1 MRWLAPALFLVVG
14 LSSQDTI
21 RIGAKNFTE
30 SSILA
35 ELMAQTIEA
44 HTSLKVEVRT
54 GLGGTMICWA
64 ALKAGEIDIYAE
76 YTGTGWATI
85 LGQTDKV
92 TDPLR
97 TFFHVGTRCRDEHD
111 VHWLEPFGLNNT
123 YALAMREEKAEELGI
138 TRISDLLRHQRSIR
152 AGFGFEFGSRND
164 GYPGLASAYGLA
176 LANMRTVEHALAY
189 EAIESGA
196 IDLMDAYS
204 TDGKLLRFKLR
215 VLEDDRQ
222 FFPPYNAAPMVRG
235 ATLAKHP
242 EIERV
247 LSKLAFQ
254 LSDVDAQ
261 ALNYIVEAHGVSP
274 KHAARAFLETAD
286 LLDGE
291 SADAADARRAFAA
304 VRKSP
309 PIPGTVTTTR
319 PGFAELLGA
328 KSSLVWKLLWQHLWL
343 VAIAVFWA
351 TVVSVPLGIA
361 ITTRHRLRHVLLGV
375 AGALQTV
382 PSLALLVFMIPI
394 LGMDQKAA
402 MAALF
407 LYALLPILRNT
418 YTGISGVAPDLVDA
432 ARGMGMR
439 PVEVLRRVQLPLALP
454 TIMAGIRTSAVISI
468 GVATL
473 AAFIGAGGLGQLIVE
488 GLYLN
493 HTGLILLGAVPAA
506 ILAIATDQV
515 LGLVQSK
522 LRSPG
527 TT

>member
-1 MRWLAPALFLVVG
+1 MRTLFIGCSLVAAL
-14 LSSQDTI
+14 SAQDTI

-30 SSILA
+30 SAILA

-44 HTSLKVEVRT
+44 HTDLLVELRT
-54 GLGGTMICWA
+54 GLGGTMICWS
-64 ALKAGEIDIYAE
+64 ALKSGEIDIYAE

-97 TFFHVGTRCRDEHD
+97 TFFYVRQRCRDEHD
-111 VHWLEPFGLNNT
+111 VLWLEPFGLNNS
-123 YALAMREEKAEELGI
+123 YALVMREDKADELGI
-138 TRISDLLRHQRSIR
+138 TRISDLLDHQRSLR
-152 AGFGFEFGSRND
+152 AGFGFEFADRND
-164 GYPGLASAYGLA
+164 GYPGLVATYGLN

-235 ATLAKHP
+235 ATLRKHP
-242 EIERV
+242 EIERA
-247 LSKLAFQ
+247 LSKLAFR
-254 LSDVDAQ
+254 LSNLDAQ
-261 ALNYIVEAHGVSP
+261 ALNYIVETEGISP
-274 KHAARAFLETAD
+274 ELAARAFLEIEELIGGTSASTA
-286 LLDGE
+286 E
-291 SADAADARRAFAA
+291 ARRAFAA

-309 PIPGTVTTTR
+309 PTPGAAATAR
-319 PGFAELLGA
+319 PGFLALLAAKSAKIWSLTLEHMWLVLVAVLGA
-328 KSSLVWKLLWQHLWL
+328 TF
-343 VAIAVFWA
+343 VA
-351 TVVSVPLGIA
+351 VPLGIA
-361 ITTRHRLRHVLLGV
+361 ITTRRRMRRVLLGI
-375 AGALQTV
+375 AGVLQTI
-382 PSLALLVFMIPI
+382 PSLALLMVMIPL
-394 LGMDQKAA
+394 LGLSPNSAIVA
-402 MAALF
+402 ML

-418 YTGISGVAPDLVDA
+418 YTGIAGVAVELVDA

-439 PVEVLRRVQLPLALP
+439 PNQVLRRVQLPLALP
-454 TIMAGIRTSAVISI
+454 TIMAGIRTAAVISV

-473 AAFIGAGGLGQLIVE
+473 AAFIGAGGLGELIVE

-493 HTGLILLGAVPAA
+493 YIEMILLGAIAAA
-506 ILAIATDQV
+506 ILALLTDWILERV
-515 LGLVQSK
+515 EAR